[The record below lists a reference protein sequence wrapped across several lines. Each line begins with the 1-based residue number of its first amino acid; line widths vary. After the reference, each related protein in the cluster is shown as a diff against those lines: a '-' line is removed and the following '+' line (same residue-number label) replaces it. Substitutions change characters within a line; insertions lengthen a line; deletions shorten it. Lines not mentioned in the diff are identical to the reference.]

1 MKRSAGIL
9 LGFLLLGLASGSA
22 FAKLSNSFSAESNAI
37 VKAPAQERVL
47 IGLVAESQAEVT
59 DLMGLWLMVRSGSD
73 LHWMP
78 IYPQPLTEEAD
89 RYALAHKA
97 LQIGP
102 GAETLWE
109 GLAPVREA
117 GANWDVS
124 VLLDIEGLEALSRAA
139 GIGTAQELA
148 ASWEEPQ
155 KALAQQVE
163 TIQSWCQGR
172 PSGASLDTA
181 LGLIEQ
187 GAMAVS
193 GWGRFE
199 LIGAWDQL
207 FGGAQGPTCQ
217 HPWAQ

>member
-22 FAKLSNSFSAESNAI
+22 FAKLSNSFAAESNAI
-37 VKAPAQERVL
+37 VKSPAQERVL

-59 DLMGLWLMVRSGSD
+59 ELMGLWLMVRSGSD

-78 IYPQPLTEEAD
+78 IYPQPLAEDAD
-89 RYALAHKA
+89 RYALPHEA

-102 GAETLWE
+102 GAEVLWE

-117 GANWDVS
+117 GANWNVS
-124 VLLDIEGLEALSRAA
+124 ILLDVEGLEALSGAV
-139 GIGTAQELA
+139 GIDTAQELA
-148 ASWEEPQ
+148 LSWEAPQ

-163 TIQSWCQGR
+163 TIQSWCQSRHSVEG
-172 PSGASLDTA
+172 LDAA

-187 GAMAVS
+187 GAVTVN

-199 LIGAWDQL
+199 LISAWDQL
-207 FGGAQGPTCQ
+207 FGGAKGPTCQ